1 MKLRFAFLLAAS
13 FVLAGCPPPRV
24 GIKPGGP
31 VPGPTPAAGPQAPAL
46 MDLKAPVSDPDYR
59 EALAAAGG
67 AEVSR
72 RNVEPYLTIAQYQY
86 NHSDL
91 ASALKTY
98 QSVLMTGYPPQPD
111 RVQYMI
117 GQIYYE
123 RQDYLPALAAFQNVL
138 TKYPQSNFAVQ
149 GRQMME
155 FMLSYSLGLSDL
167 KSYVENYPDSP
178 LHCTALFQLAGHED
192 QGGLTDSALEH
203 LNQLLQQCPQD
214 PSAAAA
220 QLLRDKLMKSGQGQS
235 WKVGVLIP
243 RTGKFARFGDS
254 VLNGVVL
261 AVEQANRAGGLK
273 KHMTLVVKD
282 TGSEG
287 LMAVS
292 EFQDLVKDDSL
303 DAVVGPVA
311 PSDIQAVGA
320 LANERHISMICPAAS
335 RDGLSTLGPSIFS
348 NSMTNEMQGRAAA
361 KFAIE
366 KLGFKRLAILSPDDA
381 YGQTLSNA
389 FKKTAESMG
398 ATVVD
403 WEAYAPGSTDYK
415 SQLVSLGGQDPET
428 CKETD
433 RENARR
439 LDELKYSISKEMGKV
454 FLKVKDL
461 SDAAGVEAPV
471 SQSVALVP
479 VVEGLSNT
487 ICPSAAK
494 DVDGAVKD
502 ALKGQMNAV
511 MRNDDLVKQSL
522 GRLPVDQQGTTLPAR
537 VEEWNDMAQDLQAT
551 LIVRGYILEPT
562 PENDWTSHPTWDYNI
577 HLEAFW
583 IDPVKGSL
591 ERIYQSKIPYSP
603 LKPCGLIRGNF
614 NYQALYLPAHAAEIP
629 LLVSQ
634 IHFYNLSP
642 VFLGG
647 HLWDNPT
654 VLQEAAK
661 DMEGAY
667 FTTGF
672 YADSQQGT
680 VKKFTDDYL
689 AKFAKSPDL
698 FAAQAFDAAR
708 LLLQAADPSMNRE
721 DIHNNLLR
729 ITDFDGVSGKTTFGG
744 HGEADKLVPVIKIQG
759 GKYQQVQ

>member
-1 MKLRFAFLLAAS
+1 MKLRFVFLLGAA
-13 FVLAGCPPPRV
+13 FIFAGCPPPRV
-24 GIKPGGP
+24 SIRPGGP
-31 VPGPTPAAGPQAPAL
+31 EATPTPAGALSAPAY
-46 MDLKAPVSDPDYR
+46 MDLKAPVSDADYQQ
-59 EALAAAGG
+59 ALALAGG
-67 AEVSR
+67 AEVNRHNTES
-72 RNVEPYLTIAQYQY
+72 YLTIAQYQY
-86 NHSDL
+86 NHADL

-98 QSVLMTGYPPQPD
+98 QGVLMAGNPPQPE
-111 RVQYMI
+111 RVQYMV

-123 RQDYLPALAAFQNVL
+123 KQDFLPALSAFQNVL
-138 TKYPQSNFAVQ
+138 TKYPQSNFAVKS
-149 GRQMME
+149 RQMMD
-155 FMLSYSLGLSDL
+155 FMLTYSLSLADL

-178 LHCTALFQLAGHED
+178 LHCSALFQLASHED
-192 QGGLTDSALEH
+192 QGGMNDEALEH
-203 LNQLLQQCPQD
+203 LNLFLQQCPAD
-214 PSAAAA
+214 PSAEAA
-220 QLLRDKLMKSGQGQS
+220 QLLRDKLAKLGQGQS

-243 RTGKFARFGDS
+243 RTGKFTRFGDS

-261 AVEQANRAGGLK
+261 AVEEANRAGGLK

-287 LMAVS
+287 MMAVTQ
-292 EFQDLVKDDSL
+292 FQDLVKDDSL
-303 DAVVGPVA
+303 DAVIGPVA
-311 PSDIQAVGA
+311 PSDIPAVGA
-320 LANERHISMICPAAS
+320 LANERRISMICPAAS
-335 RDGLSTLGPSIFS
+335 RDGLSTLGPYLFS
-348 NSMTNEMQGRAAA
+348 DSMTNEMQGRAAA
-361 KFAIE
+361 KFAVE

-381 YGQTLSNA
+381 YGQTLSDA
-389 FKKTAESMG
+389 FKKQAESMG
-398 ATVVD
+398 ASVVD
-403 WEAYAPGSTDYK
+403 WEAYAPGATDYK
-415 SQLVSLGGQDPET
+415 SQLVSLGGQDPES

-439 LDELKYSISKEMGKV
+439 LDELKYNISKEMGKV

-471 SQSVALVP
+471 SQSVAFVP

-487 ICPSAAK
+487 ICPSVAK

-502 ALKGQMNAV
+502 ALKAQLNAV
-511 MRNDDLVKQSL
+511 MRSDDLVKQAM
-522 GRLPVDQQGTTLPAR
+522 GQLPVDQQGTTLPAR
-537 VEEWNDMAQDLQAT
+537 VEAWNDMAQDLQSN
-551 LIVRGYILEPT
+551 LLVRGYILEPT
-562 PENDWTSHPTWDYNI
+562 PENDWTNHPTWDYNV

-603 LKPCGLIRGNF
+603 LKPCGLTRGNS

-634 IHFYNLSP
+634 THFYNLNP

-708 LLLQAADPSMNRE
+708 LLLQAADSSASRE
-721 DIHNNLLR
+721 DIRNNLLR